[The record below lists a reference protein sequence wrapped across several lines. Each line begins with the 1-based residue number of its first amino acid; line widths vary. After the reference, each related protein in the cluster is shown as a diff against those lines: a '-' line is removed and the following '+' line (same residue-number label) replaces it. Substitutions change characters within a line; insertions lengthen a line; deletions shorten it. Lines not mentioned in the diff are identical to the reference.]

1 MTGDSNNNSNA
12 ANRRMFFTMLWGAM
26 FRRRSRA
33 VMAVLASLVGA
44 ATLFC
49 LTVVCLEVPRQMSEE
64 FRSYGANL
72 VVSST
77 AVSSTASAGT
87 ASSSAA
93 SADAASSDAQGMD
106 SATLDEVIAAVD
118 AAGQENHAEYRY
130 ENVRVHAASY
140 IIAGMNP
147 ADTRVLDQHW
157 TVEGDWPASGDTK
170 NIMVGRDIAD
180 AMNLQ
185 VGSSLTMSY
194 RGDSDDD
201 SDSASQASDSAS
213 ASDSAAA
220 SASASSSAASHAS
233 SDIMDTGGESFRVC
247 GIIDTGGEEDS
258 MIYADMALVE
268 QLSDTERGADA
279 VEFAS
284 SLDADGLDA
293 LVSSINAHSAQ
304 WHVTAQKVSR
314 ISAAN
319 QRIITMLNTL
329 FWIVSLVVLVLTLI
343 GVATTVTSIVS
354 QRRNEIGLRKALG
367 ASAQSIAREF
377 YAQSAL
383 YGLAGSVLGIAVGYA
398 VATVLA
404 TQVFGKSVGFH
415 WGLALASAAV
425 TVAVTVVA
433 SVGPVHRASRI
444 DPAVV
449 LREE

>member
-26 FRRRSRA
+26 LRRRSRA

-77 AVSSTASAGT
+77 AVSSTASAGA
-87 ASSSAA
+87 ASSS
-93 SADAASSDAQGMD
+93 ASSDAQGMD

-157 TVEGDWPASGDTK
+157 TVEGDWPAAGDTK

-213 ASDSAAA
+213 ASV
-220 SASASSSAASHAS
+220 SSSAASHAS

-268 QLSDTERGADA
+268 QLSGTERGADA

-377 YAQSAL
+377 YAQSTL

-433 SVGPVHRASRI
+433 SVGPVHWASRI
-444 DPAVV
+444 NPAVV

>member
-77 AVSSTASAGT
+77 ASAG
-87 ASSSAA
+87 AAASSAA

-106 SATLDEVIAAVD
+106 SATLNEVIAAVD

-157 TVEGDWPASGDTK
+157 TVEGDWPVAGDTK

-194 RGDSDDD
+194 RGDADDD

-213 ASDSAAA
+213 A

-258 MIYADMALVE
+258 MFYADMALVE
-268 QLSDTERGADA
+268 QLSGIERGADA

-383 YGLAGSVLGIAVGYA
+383 YGFAGSVLGIAVGYA

-425 TVAVTVVA
+425 AVAVTVVA

>member
-77 AVSSTASAGT
+77 AALSTASAGT

-147 ADTRVLDQHW
+147 ADTRALDQHW
-157 TVEGDWPASGDTK
+157 TVEGDWPAAGDTK
-170 NIMVGRDIAD
+170 NIIVGRDIAD

-194 RGDSDDD
+194 RGDADDD

-213 ASDSAAA
+213 ASDS
-220 SASASSSAASHAS
+220 SSAASHAS
-233 SDIMDTGGESFRVC
+233 SDIMDTSGESFRVC

-268 QLSDTERGADA
+268 QLSGTQRGADA

-383 YGLAGSVLGIAVGYA
+383 YGLAGSVCGIAVGYV

-415 WGLALASAAV
+415 WGLALTSAAV
-425 TVAVTVVA
+425 TVSVTVVA

>member
-77 AVSSTASAGT
+77 SVSSTASSTASAG
-87 ASSSAA
+87 AAASSAA
-93 SADAASSDAQGMD
+93 SFSTASDVQGMD

-147 ADTRVLDQHW
+147 ADTRALDQHW
-157 TVEGDWPASGDTK
+157 TVEGDWLAVGDTK

-194 RGDSDDD
+194 RGDADDD

-213 ASDSAAA
+213 AS
-220 SASASSSAASHAS
+220 ASSSSASHAS

-268 QLSDTERGADA
+268 QLSGIERGADA

-319 QRIITMLNTL
+319 QRIIMMLNTL
-329 FWIVSLVVLVLTLI
+329 FWIVSLVVLMLTLI
-343 GVATTVTSIVS
+343 GVATTITSIVS

-383 YGLAGSVLGIAVGYA
+383 YGLAGSVCGIAVGYA

>member
-77 AVSSTASAGT
+77 SVSSTASSTASAG
-87 ASSSAA
+87 AAASSAA
-93 SADAASSDAQGMD
+93 SFSTASDVQGMD

-147 ADTRVLDQHW
+147 ADTRALDQHW
-157 TVEGDWPASGDTK
+157 TVEGDWLAAGDTK

-194 RGDSDDD
+194 RGDADDD
-201 SDSASQASDSAS
+201 SDSASQASDS
-213 ASDSAAA
+213 A

-268 QLSDTERGADA
+268 QLSGIERGADA

-319 QRIITMLNTL
+319 QRIIMMLNTL
-329 FWIVSLVVLVLTLI
+329 FWIVSLVVLMLTLI
-343 GVATTVTSIVS
+343 GVATTITSIVS

-383 YGLAGSVLGIAVGYA
+383 YGLAGSVCGIAVGYA

>member
-77 AVSSTASAGT
+77 SVSSTASSTASAG
-87 ASSSAA
+87 AAASSAA
-93 SADAASSDAQGMD
+93 SFSTASDVQGMD

-147 ADTRVLDQHW
+147 ADTRALDQHW
-157 TVEGDWPASGDTK
+157 TVEGDWLAVGDTK

-194 RGDSDDD
+194 RGDADDD
-201 SDSASQASDSAS
+201 SDSASQASDS
-213 ASDSAAA
+213 A

-268 QLSDTERGADA
+268 QLSGIERCADA

-319 QRIITMLNTL
+319 QRIIMMLNTL
-329 FWIVSLVVLVLTLI
+329 FWIVSLVVLMLTLI
-343 GVATTVTSIVS
+343 GVATTITSIVS

-367 ASAQSIAREF
+367 ASAQSIAR
-377 YAQSAL
+377 
-383 YGLAGSVLGIAVGYA
+383 
-398 VATVLA
+398 
-404 TQVFGKSVGFH
+404 
-415 WGLALASAAV
+415 
-425 TVAVTVVA
+425 
-433 SVGPVHRASRI
+433 
-444 DPAVV
+444 
-449 LREE
+449 

>member
-77 AVSSTASAGT
+77 EVSGTASAGT

-93 SADAASSDAQGMD
+93 SSSAASSSAASDAPGMD

-157 TVEGDWPASGDTK
+157 TVEGDWHAAGDTK

-194 RGDSDDD
+194 RGDADDD
-201 SDSASQASDSAS
+201 SGSASQASDS
-213 ASDSAAA
+213 A

-268 QLSDTERGADA
+268 QLSGTQRGADA

-329 FWIVSLVVLVLTLI
+329 F
-343 GVATTVTSIVS
+343 
-354 QRRNEIGLRKALG
+354 
-367 ASAQSIAREF
+367 
-377 YAQSAL
+377 
-383 YGLAGSVLGIAVGYA
+383 
-398 VATVLA
+398 
-404 TQVFGKSVGFH
+404 
-415 WGLALASAAV
+415 
-425 TVAVTVVA
+425 
-433 SVGPVHRASRI
+433 
-444 DPAVV
+444 
-449 LREE
+449 

>member
-77 AVSSTASAGT
+77 SVSSTASSTASAG
-87 ASSSAA
+87 AAASSAA
-93 SADAASSDAQGMD
+93 SFSTASDVQGMD

-147 ADTRVLDQHW
+147 ADTRALDQHW
-157 TVEGDWPASGDTK
+157 TVEGDWLAVGDTK

-194 RGDSDDD
+194 RGDADDD
-201 SDSASQASDSAS
+201 SDSASQASDS
-213 ASDSAAA
+213 A

-268 QLSDTERGADA
+268 QLSGIERGADA

-319 QRIITMLNTL
+319 QRIIMMLNTL
-329 FWIVSLVVLVLTLI
+329 FWIVSLVVLMLTLI
-343 GVATTVTSIVS
+343 GVATTITSIVS

-383 YGLAGSVLGIAVGYA
+383 YGLAGSVCGIAVGYA

>member
-33 VMAVLASLVGA
+33 IMAVLASLVGA

-77 AVSSTASAGT
+77 ASAGA
-87 ASSSAA
+87 ASSS
-93 SADAASSDAQGMD
+93 ASSDAQGMD
-106 SATLDEVIAAVD
+106 AATLDEVVAAVD

-140 IIAGMNP
+140 IIVGMNP

-194 RGDSDDD
+194 RGDVDDD

-213 ASDSAAA
+213 A

-268 QLSDTERGADA
+268 QLSGVKRGADA
-279 VEFAS
+279 IEFAS
-284 SLDADGLDA
+284 SLDSDGLDA
-293 LVSSINAHSAQ
+293 LAQAINAHASQ

-367 ASAQSIAREF
+367 ASAKSIAREF
-377 YAQSAL
+377 YVQSAL
-383 YGLAGSVLGIAVGYA
+383 YGLLGSVFGIAAGYA
-398 VATVLA
+398 VAVALA
-404 TQVFGKSVGFH
+404 ARVFGKAVGFH
-415 WGLALASAAV
+415 WGLALASAALTIAI
-425 TVAVTVVA
+425 TVAA
-433 SVGPVHRASRI
+433 SVGPVHRACRI

>member
-77 AVSSTASAGT
+77 AVSSTASSTLSAGASEGA
-87 ASSSAA
+87 ASSSTV
-93 SADAASSDAQGMD
+93 SDAQGMD
-106 SATLDEVIAAVD
+106 SATLNEVIAAVD

-213 ASDSAAA
+213 AS
-220 SASASSSAASHAS
+220 ASASSSAASHAS
-233 SDIMDTGGESFRVC
+233 SDIMDTSGESFRVC

-268 QLSDTERGADA
+268 QLSGTERGADA

-415 WGLALASAAV
+415 WVLALASAAV

>member
-12 ANRRMFFTMLWGAM
+12 ANRRMFFTMMWGAM

-77 AVSSTASAGT
+77 TVSSTASSTASAG
-87 ASSSAA
+87 ASSSSVA
-93 SADAASSDAQGMD
+93 SDVQGMD

-147 ADTRVLDQHW
+147 ADPRVLDQHW
-157 TVEGDWPASGDTK
+157 TVEGDWPDAGDTK

-194 RGDSDDD
+194 RGDADDD
-201 SDSASQASDSAS
+201 SDSAS
-213 ASDSAAA
+213 A
-220 SASASSSAASHAS
+220 SASASSSAASHVS

-268 QLSDTERGADA
+268 QLSGIERGADA

-367 ASAQSIAREF
+367 ASAQSIACEF